1 MRRVGLREAM
11 DAEEQPWPST
21 PYSGEFH
28 LTALR
33 TPGMVLRQGG
43 FLPRHIAASCPPGK
57 SKDNTRAT
65 STSTRTSSSTTSSRR
80 VGLGR
85 HRSCQAGSRSAGKD
99 LHQQSPLHSRRR
111 GTEHVGASYRS
122 PRPLSEETK
131 ERLRSARHRLLIEM
145 SA

>member
-1 MRRVGLREAM
+1 M

-33 TPGMVLRQGG
+33 TPGTVLRQGG

-57 SKDNTRAT
+57 SKDDTR
-65 STSTRTSSSTTSSRR
+65 
-80 VGLGR
+80 
-85 HRSCQAGSRSAGKD
+85 
-99 LHQQSPLHSRRR
+99 
-111 GTEHVGASYRS
+111 ASYRS

-131 ERLRSARHRLLIEM
+131 ERLRSARHRLLVEM